1 MDSPVNYTL
10 QLRVVPA
17 DMHGSTELEI
27 LAQPCHSGQPIEGR
41 FRQWEPIFDNI
52 CAWVSTSAFHRK
64 AVQRTLSAGLVA
76 HLINRETGSKHV
88 FSSAE
93 IARLGLTSREADRL
107 LAADRNSDLS
117 TAA

>member
-1 MDSPVNYTL
+1 MQSTVNYTL

-17 DMHGSTELEI
+17 DLQGITELEVM
-27 LAQPCHSGQPIEGR
+27 AQPCQSGQPFHGR

-76 HLINRETGSKHV
+76 DLINRETGNKHE
-88 FSSAE
+88 FSQAE
-93 IARLGLTSREADRL
+93 ISRLGLTIQEADVL
-107 LAADRNSDLS
+107 LTCEQSDLS